1 MGLEEYFGG
10 NLFSSDFLSQSVA
23 QSAAWQALEDD
34 RVDTLLN
41 QLHDVYARFPTTQSP
56 NESRTEDDLIWPI
69 LTCLGWKEHMR
80 QQNLSVSGR
89 ADVPD
94 GLLFIDDQAKAKADD
109 FPDDHKKYQF
119 GAVVVESKRW
129 GRPLDRQSGKRGEEI
144 APSTQM
150 LRYLRRVDDLT
161 DGGLRWGFLTNGAK
175 WRLYYAGA
183 RSRSE
188 QFFEMDLSQLFD
200 VGGADLFALDDA
212 EKRHALKVFLLIFG
226 QPSFVLSGVDR
237 QTFHQRALAEG
248 KFYEERVAA
257 NLSELVFNQVF
268 PLLARSLAEAAPEAD
283 LQEVRAAA
291 LILLY
296 RLLFILY
303 AEDRNLLPVND
314 ERYDDYGL
322 RDKVRMDVGNRKDNH
337 DTFST
342 SAARYWNVLQDLSRA
357 IDQGDNSIGL
367 PPYNGGLFDESRT
380 PLLQQVRLSD
390 QVMADV
396 IDSLSFDRAGDS
408 KKYINYR
415 DLTVQQLGSIYER
428 LLEHEVVREGDMV
441 DIRPNIFA
449 RKASGSYYTPDDLV
463 GLILDETLTPLVQQ
477 RLDLFEEEVDR
488 LQGSD
493 GELATKLRK
502 LKRVDPAEKILD
514 LKICDPAM
522 GSGHFL
528 VSLVDFLTDKVIE
541 ALGATEQMV
550 SWTDDDHPYISPLI
564 ERIERI
570 RNTIIDNAEEKG
582 WTVSADQLDD
592 RHIVRRM
599 VLKRCVYGMDK
610 NEMAVELAKVS
621 LWLHSF
627 TVGAPLSF
635 LDHHLRCGDSLFGGW
650 VHRTVTK
657 MEEAGAKMFLQKPL
671 EQALGSATKMQAIES
686 SADAEI
692 AEAHESHKIFRGV
705 QHMVA
710 PLDEFMK
717 LQHAFDWMQL
727 KSKEDK
733 AALNGFFDNAYGN
746 PFQIAA
752 GEETPRTVG
761 ERAARFHEIL
771 TEARDLVAEENF
783 FNWQVAFPGVWDNWE
798 EEELQGGFDAV
809 IGNPPWDSYEFEE
822 LRWFKARSSEIAL
835 ASTDSVRKKLI
846 KKLEAEDNKLWN
858 EFRNARDRI
867 AAGTKV
873 LRKGSDYKHF
883 HKSKLNLYRLFVER
897 AMQLIKPNGLVG
909 LLVPSGIASD
919 KAAASFFKE
928 VATEGRL
935 KALYDFENKKVFF
948 KDVHASFKFCV
959 FVAGKQATASDA
971 KCAFF
976 VRNIAELQD
985 PDRCFTLSAEDFARL
1000 NPNTG
1005 TAPIFRDRRDA
1016 EITTNIYETAPVL
1029 SNAQVGESKWP
1040 VRFSQMLNMSTDSAL
1055 FRTKDQLNDEEGAWP
1070 IGNNRF
1076 ESAEGQWLPVYEG
1089 KMVKAFDHRASDI
1102 ILNETNVFRPG
1113 QQVAIEPI
1121 EKQNPTR
1128 YPTARYYINEIEDW
1142 WGNGS
1147 IQWTIAFKD
1156 ITASTNIRTMIAS
1169 IIPKAGAGHTL
1180 PVLYMD
1186 KNEAGIDTTIA
1197 AYVVAN
1203 LNTIP
1208 FDYVSRQKVQTT
1220 HFSYYILEQLP
1231 VIPPERFDT
1240 EIFGDK
1246 SAGEIVKE
1254 AVLELTY
1261 TAHDM
1266 ADFAKDMGYVDETG
1280 AVKPPFIWDEE
1291 RRLKLRAKLDAVFF
1305 ILYGV
1310 TEREDVRYIY
1320 STFPIVEKQER
1331 ALYNRYRSLELCL
1344 AYMNALQAGQSDAAI
1359 DL

>member
-1 MGLEEYFGG
+1 MGFNEYFGG
-10 NLFSSDFLSQSVA
+10 NLFSSDFLSQSVTE
-23 QSAAWQALEDD
+23 STAWQALSDEKIEVLFD
-34 RVDTLLN
+34 RLN
-41 QLHDVYARFPTTQSP
+41 TCYNGFPSAQSP

-69 LTCLGWKEHMR
+69 LAAIGWTQHMR
-80 QQNLSVSGR
+80 QQNLSISGR

-109 FPDDHKKYQF
+109 FPEDHKKYQF

-200 VGGADLFALDDA
+200 MGGPDLFALDEA
-212 EKRHALKVFLLIFG
+212 EKRHALKVFLLVFG
-226 QPSFVLSGVDR
+226 QPSFVLSGVDQ

-248 KFYEERVAA
+248 KFYEERVAS
-257 NLSELVFNQVF
+257 NLSKLVFNQVF

-322 RDKVRMDVGNRKDNH
+322 RDKVRMDVGNRTDNH

-390 QVMADV
+390 QVMAGV
-396 IDSLSFDRAGDS
+396 IDLLSFNREGDS
-408 KKYINYR
+408 KRYINYR

-488 LQGSD
+488 LQGAD

-502 LKRVDPAEKILD
+502 LKRMDPAEKILD
-514 LKICDPAM
+514 LKVCDPAM

-528 VSLVDFLTDKVIE
+528 VSLVDYLTDKVIE

-550 SWTDDDHPYISPLI
+550 GWTDEDHPYISPLV

-599 VLKRCVYGMDK
+599 VLKRCVYGVDK
-610 NEMAVELAKVS
+610 NAMAVELAKVS

-650 VHRTVTK
+650 VHRTFEK
-657 MEEAGAKMFLQKPL
+657 AEKNGSKLFLREPL
-671 EQALGSATKMQAIES
+671 KAAIGSASYMATIES

-692 AEAHESHKIFRGV
+692 DEAHHSQSIFEDVKGA
-705 QHMVA
+705 VA

-717 LQHAFDWMQL
+717 LEHAFAWINPKDKQ
-727 KSKEDK
+727 DK
-733 AALNGFFDNAYGN
+733 AAIDGFFDTSYGS
-746 PFQIAA
+746 PTDIAA
-752 GEETPRTVG
+752 NRIRPHFVG
-761 ERAARFHEIL
+761 KTAHRFREL
-771 TEARDLVAEENF
+771 LAEARELVAEENF

-798 EEELQGGFDAV
+798 DEELQGGFDAV
-809 IGNPPWDSYEFEE
+809 IGNPPWDRMKLQQVE
-822 LRWFKARSSEIAL
+822 WFAARKREIAMAQRASDRTKMIKQLQEDGDPL
-835 ASTDSVRKKLI
+835 AKAYDKAS
-846 KKLEAEDNKLWN
+846 
-858 EFRNARDRI
+858 AR
-867 AAGTKV
+867 AANGTRMA
-873 LRKGSDYKHF
+873 RKGGDFPLLSGGDI
-883 HKSKLNLYRLFVER
+883 NLYSLFVER
-897 AMQLIKPNGLVG
+897 AMKLIKPQGLIG

-919 KAAASFFKE
+919 KTASTFFKG
-928 VATEGRL
+928 VATGGRL

-971 KCAFF
+971 KCAFY
-976 VRNIAELQD
+976 VRNMAELQD
-985 PDRCFTLSAEDFARL
+985 PERCFTLSATDFARV

-1005 TAPIFRDRRDA
+1005 TAPIFRSRRDA
-1016 EITTNIYETAPVL
+1016 ELTTTIYQNAPILVDR
-1029 SNAQVGESKWP
+1029 SGGDEVKTWP
-1040 VRFSQMLNMSTDSAL
+1040 VKYVRMFDMTNDSGL
-1055 FRTKDQLNDEEGAWP
+1055 FRTKQELEEQEGAWP
-1070 IGNNRF
+1070 IGGNKY
-1076 ESAEGQWLPVYEG
+1076 ESAMGIWVPLYQG
-1089 KMVKAFDHRASDI
+1089 RMINIFDHRAASVSASTESVHNVAQSVETTVEQKSAVDFQVRPYYWILEGEIVLPKEITWLFAFRNIGRATDI
-1102 ILNETNVFRPG
+1102 RNLIGALAPRCGFGNSLPLIYLTNTNRDLLYQIAANLLSLTADYVFRQKTQG
-1113 QQVAIEPI
+1113 ANV
-1121 EKQNPTR
+1121 NW
-1128 YPTARYYINEIEDW
+1128 Y
-1142 WGNGS
+1142 
-1147 IQWTIAFKD
+1147 
-1156 ITASTNIRTMIAS
+1156 MI
-1169 IIPKAGAGHTL
+1169 
-1180 PVLYMD
+1180 
-1186 KNEAGIDTTIA
+1186 
-1197 AYVVAN
+1197 
-1203 LNTIP
+1203 
-1208 FDYVSRQKVQTT
+1208 
-1220 HFSYYILEQLP
+1220 EQLP
-1231 VIPPERFDT
+1231 VIPPERFDSQK
-1240 EIFGDK
+1240 FGDK

-1254 AVLELTY
+1254 AVLELSY

-1266 ADFAKDMGYVDETG
+1266 ADFAKDMGYVDEQG
-1280 AVKPPFIWDEE
+1280 AVRPPFTWDEE
-1291 RRLKLRAKLDAVFF
+1291 RRLKLRAKLDALFF

-1310 TEREDVRYIY
+1310 TDRDDVRYIY

-1331 ALYNRYRSLELCL
+1331 ALYNRYRSMELCL
-1344 AYMNALQAGQSDAAI
+1344 AYMNALEAGQPDAQI